1 MSRPPAPAAKTGTAR
16 NAAPARASALHVHF
30 ENLPTKPPVFHITKA
45 RLAAA
50 RRRHADV
57 AKRVRITHGDDV
69 HALAQNLAAI
79 EILVTSYD
87 VLSHPAFP
95 LRSLADAAP
104 RLRWILVTSA
114 GIEKLLPLD
123 WLPAATSLINA
134 RGAHWNKAN
143 EFAQMSLLMLNAQVA
158 RMVTNQ
164 RNARWESLFT
174 PVIAGKSLL
183 VLGTGYLGRAFAKQ
197 GKRLG
202 LVVCGVSRSG
212 RGAASFDE
220 VHSLRSL
227 PRLLAKADFVVTA
240 LPLTEDTAGL
250 IGTAAFARMK
260 PGAGFINV
268 GRGGVID
275 HTALREVLRD
285 GRLSSA
291 ILDVYEAEPLPA
303 ADPLWD
309 TPNLIMSP
317 HVAMDDIDAFL
328 PACLDLAFEN
338 IRRTLAAKPL
348 KNVVTPAL
356 GY

>member
-1 MSRPPAPAAKTGTAR
+1 MSKPLPLRTKAKKPPAGGRT
-16 NAAPARASALHVHF
+16 SALRVHF
-30 ENLPTKPPVFHITKA
+30 ENLPTKPQVFHITKE

-57 AKRVRITHGDDV
+57 VKRVKITHGEDV
-69 HALAQNLAAI
+69 HLLAQNLPSI
-79 EILVTSYD
+79 EVLVTSYD

-95 LRSLADAAP
+95 LRTLSDVAP

-123 WLPAATSLINA
+123 WLPAKTSLINA
-134 RGAHWNKAN
+134 RGAHWKKAN

-164 RNARWESLFT
+164 RNSRWESIFT
-174 PVIAGKSLL
+174 PVISGKRLL

-202 LVVCGVSRSG
+202 LEVTGISRSG
-212 RGAASFDE
+212 GGAASFDE
-220 VHSLRSL
+220 VRSLKSLRSML
-227 PRLLAKADFVVTA
+227 TKADFVVTA
-240 LPLTEDTAGL
+240 LPLTKETAGL
-250 IGTAAFARMK
+250 IGTMEFARMK
-260 PGAGFINV
+260 RGAGFMNV

-275 HTALREVLRD
+275 HAALRQALQN
-285 GRLSSA
+285 GHLSSA
-291 ILDVYEAEPLPA
+291 ILDVYQAEPLPA
-303 ADPLWD
+303 ADALWD

-328 PACLDLAFEN
+328 PTCLDLAFDN

-348 KNVVTPAL
+348 KNVVNPAL